1 MHSEV
6 AIFNV
11 VICNIME
18 LNILGNSITSN
29 GFANLNLTLTMV
41 VCKEKKIFF
50 FVVVPQRNCLNNRSR
65 NFAVA
70 KTPF

>member
-41 VCKEKKIFF
+41 VCKEKKKVLFF
-50 FVVVPQRNCLNNRSR
+50 LLFHNEIVLTTDPETLL
-65 NFAVA
+65 
-70 KTPF
+70 

>member
-29 GFANLNLTLTMV
+29 GFANLNLTLIMV
-41 VCKEKKIFF
+41 VCKEKKIGFF
-50 FVVVPQRNCLNNRSR
+50 FLLLFHNEIVLTTDPETLL
-65 NFAVA
+65 
-70 KTPF
+70 

>member
-41 VCKEKKIFF
+41 VCKEKNFF
-50 FVVVPQRNCLNNRSR
+50 FLLLFHNEIVLTTDPETLL
-65 NFAVA
+65 
-70 KTPF
+70 